1 MRKYLM
7 LLTALG
13 ALLGLTVGA
22 MSASGETA
30 ESGNLKITVNGD
42 FKPHKLS
49 KTKFQPIELT
59 ASGKIETKDGSHPP
73 ALKEFLLES
82 DKNGAINV
90 KGFPTCKKSKLQAT
104 DTKHAEK
111 ACRPAII
118 GTGTTDI
125 GILFEESSEIQAH
138 SKLLVV
144 NGGVKG
150 GVTTLY
156 IHAYITKPVA
166 SAVVT
171 TVKIKKIHKG
181 PYGLLSIASIPKI
194 AGGAGSVKSFNLTI
208 EKGLIGPHPKRF
220 SPLTARCPSG
230 KLQAHGTAVFSDG
243 TRLSA
248 GFVRP
253 CTGTR

>member
-7 LLTALG
+7 LLIALG

-22 MSASGETA
+22 LSTASGEVA

-42 FKPHKLS
+42 FRPHTLS
-49 KTKFQPIELT
+49 KRTFSPIRLL

-73 ALKEFLLES
+73 ALKEFLLET
-82 DKNGAINV
+82 DKNGAVNT
-90 KGFPTCKKSKLQAT
+90 KGYPVCKKSKLQAT
-104 DTKHAEK
+104 DTAHAEK
-111 ACRPAII
+111 ACKPALI
-118 GTGTTDI
+118 GQGTTVI
-125 GILFEESSEIQAH
+125 GILFEESSEIDSH
-138 SKLLVV
+138 SKLLVF
-144 NGGVKG
+144 NGGVRG

-156 IHAYITKPVA
+156 LHAYITKPVA

-181 PYGLLSIASIPKI
+181 PYGLLSVASIPKI
-194 AGGAGSVKSFNLTI
+194 AGGAGSVKTFNLSIFKKFTYR
-208 EKGLIGPHPKRF
+208 HRRY
-220 SPLTARCPSG
+220 SVLTARCPTG

-243 TRLSA
+243 ERLSA

-253 CTGTR
+253 CKGK

>member
-22 MSASGETA
+22 MTASGEVA

-42 FKPHKLS
+42 FQPHRLS
-49 KTKFQPIELT
+49 KTKFTPIKLT

-73 ALKEFLLES
+73 ALKEFLLET

-90 KGFPTCKKSKLQAT
+90 KGYPTCKKSKIQAT
-104 DTKHAEK
+104 DTSHARK
-111 ACRPAII
+111 ACGKSII
-118 GTGTTDI
+118 GTGKTDI
-125 GILFEESSEIQAH
+125 GILFEESSEINAH
-138 SKLLVV
+138 SELLVF

-181 PYGLLSIASIPKI
+181 PFGLLSIATIPKI
-194 AGGAGSVKSFNLTI
+194 AGGAGSVKTFSLTVN
-208 EKGLIGPHPKRF
+208 KKFTVHHKRV
-220 SPLTARCPSG
+220 SVLTARCPSG

-253 CTGTR
+253 CTGTK

>member
-7 LLTALG
+7 LLIALG

-22 MSASGETA
+22 MTASGEVA

-42 FKPHKLS
+42 FTPHRLS
-49 KTKFQPIELT
+49 KTKFEPIGIS

-73 ALKEFLLES
+73 ALKEFLLET

-90 KGFPTCKKSKLQAT
+90 KGYPTCKKSKLQAT
-104 DTKHAEK
+104 DTAHAEK

-138 SKLLVV
+138 SKLLVI
-144 NGGVKG
+144 NGGVAG

-181 PYGLLSIASIPKI
+181 PFGLLSIATIPKI
-194 AGGAGSVKSFNLTI
+194 AGGAGSVKSFSLKVDKKFTS
-208 EKGLIGPHPKRF
+208 HHKRV
-220 SPLTARCPSG
+220 SILTARCPSG

-253 CTGTR
+253 CTGK

>member
-7 LLTALG
+7 LLIALG

-22 MSASGETA
+22 ITASGEVA

-42 FKPHKLS
+42 FQPHRLS
-49 KTKFQPIELT
+49 KTKLEPITLSV
-59 ASGKIETKDGSHPP
+59 SGKIETKDGSHPP
-73 ALKEFLLES
+73 ALKEFRVET

-90 KGFPTCKKSKLQAT
+90 KGYPVCKKSKLQAT
-104 DTKHAEK
+104 DTEHAKK
-111 ACRPAII
+111 ACRSALI
-118 GTGTTDI
+118 GHGTTDI
-125 GILFEESSEIQAH
+125 GILFEESSEINAH
-138 SKLLVV
+138 SELLAF

-156 IHAYITKPVA
+156 LHAYITKPVA

-181 PYGLLSIASIPKI
+181 PFGLLSIASVPKI
-194 AGGAGSVKSFNLTI
+194 AGGAGSPKTFSLTI
-208 EKGLIGPHPKRF
+208 FKKFTYRHKRY
-220 SPLTARCPSG
+220 SVLSAKCPTG

-253 CTGTR
+253 CTGK